1 MVSKGIWLL
10 VVLLVF
16 SISITTA
23 FALTE
28 FERATLNDPRLVN
41 AFGVSVGNN
50 VNVDQQIQITA
61 DITNNQEISQKFA
74 YLVQVK
80 DKNNFVV
87 KLVWFSG
94 ELNPHQELSPSVSWI
109 PKKSGEFIAEIFV
122 WEGFPV
128 NHKALSDYTT
138 LQINVR

>member
-1 MVSKGIWLL
+1 VVSKDIWL

-16 SISITTA
+16 PISITTA

-41 AFGVSVGNN
+41 AFGVPVGNN

-138 LQINVR
+138 LQINVS